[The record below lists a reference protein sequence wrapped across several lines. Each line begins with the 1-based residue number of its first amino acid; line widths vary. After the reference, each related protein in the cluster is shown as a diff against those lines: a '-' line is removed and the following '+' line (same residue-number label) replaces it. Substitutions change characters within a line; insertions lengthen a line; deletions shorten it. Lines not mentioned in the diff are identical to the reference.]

1 MEEVAPDAEA
11 PSENVQSNAPKAK
24 RPRGRQSLEKT
35 TDKEVENRQA
45 TPTEPATQA
54 AAESSEPSK
63 RRSRKPAKKAEAQP
77 DPEVENQDQRESP
90 AESTQAVSKAPK
102 ANKRQNRRTK
112 KAQAQAQPEPDPE
125 PEQEPEPEP
134 EQPEEPEPAVSSGPS
149 KSRRGK
155 AGKKAQRAAEAP
167 TTTTEGQ
174 PEDADEESSQPTGR
188 KTRAPRGET
197 VPVTIHRLANVSA
210 LGAEDASVGP
220 DEEGDNSGDELF
232 ARQKTKLPN
241 RGGVNPADVLGQI
254 CRETLEKTLATLKNG
269 IANEANQNK
278 RAEWTRKRKAVEAF
292 GSELDGR
299 LLDLSEMLDSNF
311 VLGVQLKK
319 AKRDMMDLRG
329 HLYRVRKERE
339 SVALQMDAVRAKH
352 MEEESAKSVS

>member
-63 RRSRKPAKKAEAQP
+63 RRSRKPAKKAEAQA
-77 DPEVENQDQRESP
+77 DPEIEDPDQRESP
-90 AESTQAVSKAPK
+90 AESIHAASKAPK
-102 ANKRQNRRTK
+102 ANKRQNRRAK
-112 KAQAQAQPEPDPE
+112 KAQAQVQP
-125 PEQEPEPEP
+125 EPEPEP
-134 EQPEEPEPAVSSGPS
+134 EQPEEPEPGVSSGPS

-155 AGKKAQRAAEAP
+155 AGKKTQRAAEAS
-167 TTTTEGQ
+167 TTTTEEQ
-174 PEDADEESSQPTGR
+174 PEQADEASSQPTGR

-220 DEEGDNSGDELF
+220 DEEGDNSGDELS
-232 ARQKTKLPN
+232 ARQKSKLPN

-278 RAEWTRKRKAVEAF
+278 RAEWTRKRNAVEAF